1 MLELLFLPFAILLV
15 PFGFFISFVLA
26 PLGLADWMGAAGEFL
41 TYLPQTIGDFF
52 SGLFG

>member
-15 PFGFFISFVLA
+15 PFGFLISIVLN
-26 PLGLADWMGAAGEFL
+26 PLGLPDWVAAIGDFL
-41 TYLPQTIGDFF
+41 TYLPQNIANFF